1 MALELTDIDLHDL
14 MVEANEQGEPIYKPT
29 DLGYQL
35 NMPQQIGQGDSCIV
49 KLRGGLI
56 LETRNIHFHQ
66 SLALNKRHEHR
77 FPIVANFHLSGGSR
91 VKTPHVPGVKADY
104 EELAGHS
111 YLYHLPDLTET
122 EEWPSDRPIQMVTIS
137 ACVEYFRGFSVTG
150 DALPRPLAHIM
161 RDTNRFHQSLG
172 KITPAMAQVLQ
183 QIIHCPYQGSAQHL
197 YLESKAL
204 ELLAQQFA
212 CLEEDVPA
220 PKSREL
226 KASDLER
233 VQYAREILVKR
244 LCDPLSLTDLARQA
258 GLNECTLKRG
268 FRQLFGTTVFGYL
281 RNCRMQQAQTLLQS
295 PYMTIAQVAR
305 QVGYRNPEAFSTAF
319 RRQFAI
325 NPKAYQLQHR
335 R

>member
-1 MALELTDIDLHDL
+1 MALELTDIDLYDL
-14 MVEANEQGEPIYKPT
+14 MVEANEQSEPIYRPT

-35 NMPQQIGQGDSCIV
+35 TMPRQIGQGDSCV
-49 KLRGGLI
+49 FVLRGGLVI
-56 LETRNIHFHQ
+56 EIRDTHFQ
-66 SLALNKRHEHR
+66 QPLVIKKRHGDT
-77 FPIVANFHLSGGSR
+77 FPITAKFYLSGGSR
-91 VKTPHVPGVKADY
+91 VKTPNVPGVKADY
-104 EELAGHS
+104 EELTGYN
-111 YLYHLPDLTET
+111 YLYHLPELTET
-122 EEWPSDRPIQMVTIS
+122 EEWPSQPTQMVTIS
-137 ACVEYFRGFSVTG
+137 AYTEYFQGLSATG
-150 DALPRPLAHIM
+150 DALPRPLQDRM
-161 RDTNRFHQSLG
+161 QDTKRFHQSLG

-183 QIIHCPYQGSAQHL
+183 QIIHCPYQGAAQRI

-212 CLEEDVPA
+212 YLEADVPA

-244 LCDPLSLTDLARQA
+244 LCDPLSLADLARQA

-295 PYMTIAQVAR
+295 PHMTIAQVAR
-305 QVGYRNPEAFSTAF
+305 RVGYRNPEAFSTAF
-319 RRQFAI
+319 RRQFSI
-325 NPKAYQLQHR
+325 NPKAYQLKHR

>member
-1 MALELTDIDLHDL
+1 MALELTEIDLYDL
-14 MVEANEQGEPIYKPT
+14 MVEANEQGEPIYQPS

-35 NMPQQIGQGDSCIV
+35 TMPQQIGQGDSSTFMLRKGLSIEIRDTHFQQPLAV
-49 KLRGGLI
+49 K
-56 LETRNIHFHQ
+56 
-66 SLALNKRHEHR
+66 KRHEDA
-77 FPIVANFHLSGGSR
+77 FPITAKFYLAGGSR
-91 VKTPHVPGVKADY
+91 VKTPNVPGVQADY
-104 EELAGHS
+104 EELTGYN

-122 EEWPSDRPIQMVTIS
+122 EEWPSQPTQMVMIS
-137 ACVEYFRGFSVTG
+137 ARVEYFQGLSVAG
-150 DALPRPLAHIM
+150 DSLPHPLARIM
-161 RDTNRFHQSLG
+161 QNTKRFHQSLG
-172 KITPAMAQVLQ
+172 KITPAMAQTLQ
-183 QIIHCPYQGSAQHL
+183 QIIHCPYQGSAQRM

-212 CLEEDVPA
+212 CLETDIPA

-233 VQYAREILVKR
+233 VQYAREILVQR
-244 LCDPLSLTDLARQA
+244 LCDPLSLADLARQA

-281 RNCRMQQAQTLLQS
+281 RDCRMQKAQALLQS

-325 NPKAYQLQHR
+325 NPKAYQLKHR